1 VVTDEDRE
9 INLTLWDKLRDET
22 PRPQTVGRDNEVGR
36 RTSISKLNGV
46 TYTPLAVARQMVAQ
60 LPMSDGEHWIDP
72 ACGDGTFMVAALER
86 AAELNISFT
95 ISGWDIDA
103 DAVSLAEKRL
113 ANEFPDNTFVR
124 WRVEHRDALASPWP
138 DGVDAVVGNPPYLE
152 AKRMSNEQKQLIK
165 NKCPIAARGAFD
177 LYAAFVELAVKS
189 VKFGGY
195 VSLIVPNRI
204 SVTNNAGPLRA
215 WILEQGDVSLVDL
228 SKANVF
234 PNAAVYPIVVTI
246 HKQTLPSPKV
256 RVITV
261 TGAYEFEL
269 ATVASIG
276 GRWPLPAS
284 LESAAIT
291 NRICSE
297 VLNRIGDYVI
307 FKWTVSFHKAGLR
320 EQFVSQIRTA
330 SSNAMK
336 FIGGGKFAGNREVSP
351 GKMVWGGS
359 WIDYDEVQARVLGNP
374 LPPRDM
380 FSSPKLVV
388 CQNVR
393 RARAAVDLDGY
404 VLKDTFLL
412 GALRPEFA
420 IEHLYWICIVMHSD
434 VFNIVYECLLGGT
447 RKSGGFIHFL
457 GSYLEYM
464 PVPPIP
470 DGLDVLEMYR
480 QGFDESGLKV
490 ESEKVVRRAFDISV
504 SESAWIDRWVTHG
517 L

>member
-1 VVTDEDRE
+1 VAIDEGRD
-9 INLTLWDKLRDET
+9 IDLTLWDKFRDKT

-60 LPMSDGEHWIDP
+60 LPMSDGAHWIDP
-72 ACGDGTFMVAALER
+72 ACGDGTFMIAALEK
-86 AAELNISFT
+86 AVELNISFT
-95 ISGWDIDA
+95 ISGWDIDG
-103 DAVSLAEKRL
+103 DAVSLAEHRL
-113 ANEFPDNTFVR
+113 AQEFPNSASVQ
-124 WRVEHRDALASPWP
+124 WRVEHRDALASQWP

-189 VKFGGY
+189 VKSGGY

-228 SKANVF
+228 SRDNVF

-246 HKQTLPSPKV
+246 HKQTVPARKL
-256 RVITV
+256 RVVTA
-261 TGAYEFEL
+261 TGAYEFDHSI
-269 ATVASIG
+269 VASIG
-276 GRWPLPAS
+276 GRWPLPTS
-284 LESAAIT
+284 LESAMIA

-297 VLNRIGDYVI
+297 APNRIGDYVT

-320 EQFVSQIRTA
+320 EQFVSKTQTA
-330 SSNAMK
+330 SPSAMK

-351 GKMVWGGS
+351 GKIVWGGS
-359 WIDYDEVQARVLGNP
+359 WIDYDEGQARDLGNP

-412 GALRPEFA
+412 GALRTEST
-420 IEHLYWICIVMHSD
+420 IEYLYWICIVMHSD
-434 VFNIVYECLLGGT
+434 VFNSVYECLLGGT

-470 DGLDVLEMYR
+470 NGLDVFEVYR
-480 QGFDESGLKV
+480 QSFDESGLTV
-490 ESEKVVRRAFDISV
+490 EAEKLVRRAFDVSV
-504 SESAWIDRWVTHG
+504 SESAWIDQWVKNG
-517 L
+517 